1 MILVY
6 FASGGCVADVVNNWT
21 NHQFTSA
28 IIVHFMNT
36 VCWIIKRTG
45 FNVYVCLNNVL
56 SYEHNQFK
64 RHDENSRHQSQ
75 SFQNLDNF
83 YI

>member
-1 MILVY
+1 
-6 FASGGCVADVVNNWT
+6 
-21 NHQFTSA
+21 
-28 IIVHFMNT
+28 MNR

-45 FNVYVCLNNVL
+45 FNVYVCLNNVWR
-56 SYEHNQFK
+56 YEHNQFK

-75 SFQNLDNF
+75 SFQILDNF